1 MPEGRATASS
11 AASPTGADELTRVS
25 ATVPNAAA
33 DDVRVALAEIAARG
47 WGEEEYGE
55 SVRFSVWIVATDGFD
70 VAALNDALR
79 AGDPQRQVVTAVETT
94 DWAAGLR
101 DHHRPVDVGGRIR
114 VRPPWEPA
122 TDGVLDIV
130 IDPGMAFGTGQHA
143 TTEGCLTLLLDV
155 PAGRLLDVGC
165 GSGILAIAAR
175 RLGHD
180 PVWAVDVDPLAV
192 QATIANARANGVGLI
207 VAERAGGR
215 DALPAVDTVVANI
228 TERHVSP
235 LVGHLP
241 EPRPSTA
248 ILSGFRPAD
257 VGIATDSWRAAGY
270 RLVRRIDADNWS
282 AVRLERL

>member
-1 MPEGRATASS
+1 MAGD
-11 AASPTGADELTRVS
+11 GL
-25 ATVPNAAA
+25 
-33 DDVRVALAEIAARG
+33 DVVAVNE
-47 WGEEEYGE
+47 
-55 SVRFSVWIVATDGFD
+55 
-70 VAALNDALR
+70 ALR
-79 AGDPQRQVVTAVETT
+79 AGDPQRQVDAAIESS
-94 DWAAGLR
+94 DWTAGLR
-101 DHHRPVDVGGRIR
+101 DHHRPVDVAGRIR

-122 TDGVLDIV
+122 TGEILDIV

-180 PVWAVDVDPLAV
+180 PVWAVDIDPLAV

-228 TERHVSP
+228 TERYVSP
-235 LVGHLP
+235 LVGQLP
-241 EPRPSTA
+241 EPLPSNA

-270 RLVRRIDADNWS
+270 RVVRRVDADNWS
-282 AVRLERL
+282 AVRLERP